1 MNLVALKN
9 LRRVVD
15 NIDPTKLNM
24 SQWCNCALS
33 YAAIDDWFIENFNM
47 KMKKCREGALLPSA
61 GDGKTFAQG
70 FDLGEAVFG
79 MTALESR
86 RLFVGTNKTKYM
98 VLCEIDS
105 LIFREELAR
114 ELSRSTAIDE
124 MKSVGSAEYEPH
136 GDLEVA

>member
-47 KMKKCREGALLPSA
+47 KMKKCREGGVLPSA
-61 GDGKTFAQG
+61 GEGETFAQG
-70 FDLGEAVFG
+70 FDVGVSVFG
-79 MTALESR
+79 MNALESR
-86 RLFVGTNKTKYM
+86 QLFVGASKTKYM

-114 ELSRSTAIDE
+114 EFSRSTVIDE